1 MLARLSRAHMRLL
14 EEDQAIA
21 RADEALAIAEPR
33 RLTRIIA
40 EAFINKA
47 ASLGGKGRLREPV
60 VLMEAAVKLAHE
72 AGDVAQELRA
82 RNNLGAVLANEDGA
96 AAIRVAR
103 EAYELSTR
111 LGISQMSQWLIGAIS
126 LGAVYEGLDWDAAL
140 RDLDAELE
148 QTRSDADRARL
159 LAIREYFMLFRGD
172 DTADVAAE
180 RSRLARS
187 MSDPDADFWERFYP
201 AMSALLS
208 GQADRAI
215 ELFRATAAVQSQ
227 NQTDARLGLILAAHF
242 TGDLDVA
249 REGMARMDEELYSG
263 NYVEGIRLLAE
274 AGIAAL
280 EGRTEAAVP
289 RFRAAV
295 EKFEQGGSRLHAAIT
310 RLDALTLLPGEPSI
324 AGWVDAARERFEVIK
339 SPPLLALLDRAL
351 AARSPS
357 AGGDDRLAPMPAE
370 SSELGRS

>member
-1 MLARLSRAHMRLL
+1 MLARLSRAHMRRV
-14 EEDQAIA
+14 EDDQAIA

-47 ASLGGKGRLREPV
+47 AALGGKGRLREPV

-82 RNNLGAVLANEDGA
+82 RNNLGAVLGNEDGA
-96 AAIRVAR
+96 AAMRVAR

-111 LGISQMSQWLIGAIS
+111 LGISQMSHWLIGAIA

-148 QTRSDADRARL
+148 QTRSDADRARQ
-159 LAIREYFMLFRGD
+159 LAIREYFMVIRGD
-172 DTADVAAE
+172 DTEDVAAE

-187 MSDPDADFWERFYP
+187 MSDPDAEFWERFYP
-201 AMSALLS
+201 AMSTLLS
-208 GQADRAI
+208 GRADRAI
-215 ELFRATAAVQSQ
+215 DLFRATTDVQSQ
-227 NQTDARLGLILAAHF
+227 NQADARLGLILAAHL

-249 REGMARMDEELYSG
+249 REGMARMDQEPYSG

-274 AGIAAL
+274 AGVAAL
-280 EGRTEAAVP
+280 EGRTEAALSS
-289 RFRAAV
+289 FRSAV
-295 EKFEQGGSRLHAAIT
+295 EKFERSGSRLHAAIT
-310 RLDALTLLPGEPSI
+310 QLDALALLPGEPTI
-324 AGWVDAARERFEVIK
+324 AGWAEAARERFEVIK
-339 SPPLLALLDRAL
+339 SPPLLALLDEAM
-351 AARSPS
+351 AARSEP
-357 AGGDDRLAPMPAE
+357 AGGHDHLAPMPVE
-370 SSELGRS
+370 SSERQRS